1 LDCGDPQLLTF
12 EPAQKY
18 PLIRGFN
25 VALDSWS
32 FLIILAVLCLLI
44 NLALVV
50 FWNKF
55 RGKKILRDAQR
66 FTLLLIAQLLVV
78 TTFFVGINR
87 SMVFFASWS
96 DLFGNYD
103 AYKSPITQLQ
113 GVTISPLDT
122 YVRNARLSPGF
133 RSQGGQFSFVLR
145 GSKSGVTAPVFVY
158 LPPTYGADPTKKW
171 PVLVLLPGY
180 PGVPTTWF
188 HAMSLVNILRH
199 EISTGYAHDFLIVLP
214 TMSIPATR
222 DTECTDIPGGPL
234 VNTWLGVDVP
244 NAVISGLA
252 ASKDRN
258 HWAIAGYSTGGFCAS
273 KVMLSHSSRFSVVVP
288 IAGYVYPT
296 QTKLFAGS
304 LKLKDANNVLLLAR
318 SLNLPSHMLLVGTS
332 QDPGVMRGIAA
343 LEKLNNPNLVIDQL
357 IDQHGGH
364 STKVWKSQLPR
375 ILDWLS
381 TKIPR

>member
-1 LDCGDPQLLTF
+1 MSLDGSLF
-12 EPAQKY
+12 FII
-18 PLIRGFN
+18 LIVVCVLAN
-25 VALDSWS
+25 VALV
-32 FLIILAVLCLLI
+32 I
-44 NLALVV
+44 

-55 RGKKILRDAQR
+55 RGKKVLIDAQR
-66 FTLLLIAQLLVV
+66 FGLLLIAQLLVV

-87 SMVFFASWS
+87 SMVFFASWN

-103 AYKSPITQLQ
+103 AYKSPITQIQ
-113 GVTISPLDT
+113 GESTSPLDT

-133 RSQGGQFSFVLR
+133 RSQGGQFSFVLK
-145 GSKSGVTAPVFVY
+145 GSQSGVTAPIFVY
-158 LPPTYGADPTKKW
+158 LPPTYGADPAKKW

-188 HAMSLVNILRH
+188 HAMSLVKILRH

-234 VNTWLGVDVP
+234 VNTWLGIDVP
-244 NAVISGLA
+244 NAVIGGLS
-252 ASKDRN
+252 ASNDRKD
-258 HWAIAGYSTGGFCAS
+258 WAIAGYSTGGYCAA
-273 KVMLSHSSRFSVVVP
+273 KVMLSNSSRFSVAVP
-288 IAGYVYPT
+288 IAGYFYPT
-296 QTKLFAGS
+296 QTKLFGGS
-304 LKLKDANNVLLLAR
+304 LKLRDANNVLLLAK
-318 SLNLPSHMLLVGTS
+318 SLKLPSHMLLVGTS

-343 LEKLNNPNLVIDQL
+343 MEKVNNPNLVIDQL